1 MSTRQ
6 YPSRPFVGVGGIVFI
21 DGRVVLVKRRHEPL
35 AGQWSLPGG
44 AIELGETLHEGLRRE
59 LREEIG
65 IETSVGPLV
74 ELFDRITHDTEGRV
88 RYHYVLADYLCHH
101 LSGELRPGSDAEAV
115 ALADPDDLSS
125 YAVTETAT
133 AVIRRAVDL
142 AVQGESPGSHRDR

>member
-1 MSTRQ
+1 MSKRQ
-6 YPSRPFVGVGGIVFI
+6 YPSRPFVGVGGVVFI

-65 IETSVGPLV
+65 IETKVGPLV
-74 ELFDRITHDTEGRV
+74 ELFDRITRDDGGRV

-101 LSGELRPGSDAEAV
+101 VSGELRPGSDAETV
-115 ALADPDDLSS
+115 ALAAPTDLSR
-125 YAVTETAT
+125 YGLTEKAES
-133 AVIRRAVDL
+133 VIGRAVQL
-142 AVQGESPGSHRDR
+142 R